1 MFGRIRFFLME
12 LMVDN
17 VSIRIQ
23 FGLMVLV
30 VGLSLVVWVMVSP
43 TCSDFD
49 PLRVLAVGDGQFPA

>member
-1 MFGRIRFFLME
+1 
-12 LMVDN
+12 MVDN

-30 VGLSLVVWVMVSP
+30 VGLSLVVWFMVSP

-49 PLRVLAVGDGQFPA
+49 PLRVLAVGDVQFPA